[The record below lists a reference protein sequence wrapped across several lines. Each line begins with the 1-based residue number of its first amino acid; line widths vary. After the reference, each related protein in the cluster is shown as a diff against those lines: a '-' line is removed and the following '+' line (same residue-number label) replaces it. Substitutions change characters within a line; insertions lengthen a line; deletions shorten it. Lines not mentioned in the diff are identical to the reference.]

1 MGLKRLLRRI
11 RWKLESV
18 SMPRF
23 TLITAGLGIVAL
35 LFSVFVGSFVETDV
49 LAAIIG
55 WTGFSLFFASFLVIG
70 VVTVIKKESIFTNAA
85 RQWGIH
91 FFSRAI
97 WAQIEGMIITVV
109 ALVGSVLALGALF
122 MSLLDWVH

>member
-1 MGLKRLLRRI
+1 MNLKRLLRRA

-23 TLITAGLGIVAL
+23 TLITVGTGMVTL
-35 LFSVFVGSFVETDV
+35 LFTVFVVSSIETDI
-49 LAAIIG
+49 LAAVIG
-55 WTGFSLFFASFLVIG
+55 WAGYSIFFASFLIIG
-70 VVTVIKKESIFTNAA
+70 IVTVIKRESIFTNAA

-97 WAQIEGMIITVV
+97 WAQIEGVVIIVV
-109 ALVGSVLALGALF
+109 ALVCTALALGALF
-122 MSLLDWVH
+122 VSLLDWIR